1 MNLPADPCNT
11 GPDNRFHDCIRRKV
25 SGQVSPKEIFFW
37 WKYLSRWDVGP
48 SGIGGVARI
57 FQVAQRRNN
66 SGETCPLAI
75 LFTIHRPLS
84 VIFREYQKIFNQLAA
99 ADVERITELTGC
111 LRLVRHNVTF
121 AVQCDLKDF
130 LCVSKLF
137 VIMRPER
144 HNFTFGVKF
153 DLKNF
158 LCLLKILDIMQL
170 CPRPCKYRKYSM
182 VGEGFPSASQSF

>member
-1 MNLPADPCNT
+1 MP
-11 GPDNRFHDCIRRKV
+11 
-25 SGQVSPKEIFFW
+25 
-37 WKYLSRWDVGP
+37 
-48 SGIGGVARI
+48 
-57 FQVAQRRNN
+57 
-66 SGETCPLAI
+66 
-75 LFTIHRPLS
+75 
-84 VIFREYQKIFNQLAA
+84 FREYQRIFNQLAA

-158 LCLLKILDIMQL
+158 LCLLKILDIMRL